1 MRSSVDASPR
11 GHQTAGG
18 LAAAALLLTFGAG
31 VGLHSFGTTATRA
44 TGAPAAATNPAL
56 PGGPDAATSGLVV
69 QPASYRSSGIQQDP
83 IPNPAQ
89 NIPPDPSFPGTCA
102 QYGPSSAACTSAV
115 VAAINNARAQ
125 EGVRALTLPSYF
137 ATSSPAQ
144 QMLFVVNAERTARGL
159 PALVG
164 RSAALDSAAASAAQ
178 RNTDPSPAG
187 WTLAGGAQVRL
198 YTGNWASDVNVLAA
212 DYDWMYD
219 DGWGG
224 QGGTMNESCTSAGA
238 AGCWGHRENILG
250 DPATS
255 FVVAGTATVNEGA
268 QTSATLLLAWA
279 DGSATPL
286 VSTPGSVPP
295 QPASAAAL
303 RLAAAL
309 GQTFLGTPWQPASVM
324 DRAATALTNGWTS
337 TAQVTQML
345 ADSPQSLHR
354 WVNSAYLS
362 VLGRPAD
369 PGGLATFTTL
379 LSHAGSL
386 RVVLAHLAASSE
398 FAQRSQGSA
407 AGFVSA
413 LYEVALQRSP
423 SSGEQQHWVG
433 ALAAGASRDAVATQ
447 IFSSPEALALV
458 VRQAYLDVLGRS
470 ADPTGLAASLR
481 YLSNGGHRAGLWA
494 SLADSAEY
502 AQRN

>member
-1 MRSSVDASPR
+1 M
-11 GHQTAGG
+11 
-18 LAAAALLLTFGAG
+18 AAAALLLTLGAG
-31 VGLHSFGTTATRA
+31 VGVHSLGSTVTRA
-44 TGAPAAATNPAL
+44 TGAPTAVTNPAA
-56 PGGPDAATSGLVV
+56 PGGLGVAASGATV

-89 NIPPDPSFPGTCA
+89 NIPPNPSFPGTCA
-102 QYGPSSAACTSAV
+102 QDGPSSGACTSAV
-115 VAAINNARAQ
+115 LAAINNARAQ
-125 EGVRALTLPSYF
+125 EGVRALSLPSYF
-137 ATSSPAQ
+137 AASSPAQ
-144 QMLFVVNAERTARGL
+144 QMLFIVNAERTARGL

-178 RNTDPSPAG
+178 RNTDPSPSG

-224 QGGTMNESCTSAGA
+224 QGATMNESCTSAGA

-295 QPASAAAL
+295 LPASAAEL

-309 GQTFLGTPWQPASVM
+309 GRTFLGTAWQPTSVM
-324 DRAATALTNGWTS
+324 DRAATALTNDWTS
-337 TAQVTQML
+337 TAQVTRLL

-362 VLGRPAD
+362 VLARPAD
-369 PGGLATFTTL
+369 PGGLTTFTTL

-386 RVVLAHLAASSE
+386 RVVLAHLAASAE

-407 AGFVSA
+407 TGFVSA
-413 LYEVALQRSP
+413 LYQVALHRVP
-423 SSGEQQHWVG
+423 SGSEQQHWVG
-433 ALAAGASRDAVATQ
+433 VLNAGTSREAVSEQ
-447 IFSSPEALALV
+447 IFSSPEALSLDVQA
-458 VRQAYLDVLGRS
+458 AYLDVLGRN
-470 ADPTGLAASLR
+470 ADPTGLSSGLR
-481 YLSNGGHRAGLWA
+481 YLSNGGRRAGLWV